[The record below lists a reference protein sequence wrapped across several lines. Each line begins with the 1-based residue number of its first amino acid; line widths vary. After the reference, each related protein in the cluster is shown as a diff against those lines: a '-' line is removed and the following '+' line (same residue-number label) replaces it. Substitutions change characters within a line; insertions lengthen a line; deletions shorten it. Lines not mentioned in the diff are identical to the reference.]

1 MDNMIKIIEDKE
13 ELNEFLA
20 KLDERG
26 AVDSNEYLPIVMDI
40 LANVKKNG
48 DQAVLEYTRKFDDP
62 NATLDSLVV
71 SQDEMKEAFVNLDP
85 KMQDVLLTSKG
96 RIEAYH
102 KHQLRETWIREDNP
116 GEKLGQKI
124 TPIRSAG
131 VYVPGGKAA
140 YPSSVMMN
148 VMPAKVA
155 GVDEIIMVTPAVGGQ
170 VKQTVLAAAY
180 ICGVT
185 KLIKI
190 GGAQAIAALAYGTNI
205 VPKVDKIV
213 GPGNIFVALAKR
225 MVFGTVG
232 IDSIAGPSEIL
243 VIADE
248 TANPKFVAAD
258 LLAQAEHDQ
267 LASGVLVT
275 TSKELAYQAQ
285 KEVEAYYNNSIRQ
298 QILDK
303 SVTNY
308 SRIIIVNTMR
318 EATDLANII
327 APEHLEICVD
337 NPMDYL
343 EDIKNAGAIF
353 LGHYTPEALGDY
365 MAGPNHVLP
374 TVKTSRFFSPLGVD
388 DFIKKS
394 SILCFT
400 KEALDKLNQ
409 KIVDFANEEG
419 LQMHG
424 ESVNVRK

>member
-1 MDNMIKIIEDKE
+1 MIEIIENKE
-13 ELNEFLA
+13 ELNDFL
-20 KLDERG
+20 KTLDKRG
-26 AVDSNEYLPIVMDI
+26 AVDNNEYLPIVMEI
-40 LANVKKNG
+40 LENVKKNG
-48 DQAVLEYTRKFDDP
+48 DNAVLEYTKKFDDK
-62 NATLDSLVV
+62 NASLDNLVV
-71 SQDEMKEAFVNLDP
+71 SKEEMKKAFDTLDKNL
-85 KMQDVLLTSKG
+85 QDVLLTSKE
-96 RIEAYH
+96 RVEAYH
-102 KHQLRETWIREDNP
+102 KHQLRQTWIREDNP

-140 YPSSVMMN
+140 YPSSVIMN

-155 GVDEIIMVTPAVGGQ
+155 GVEEIIMVTPAVGGNI
-170 VKQTVLAAAY
+170 KQTVLAAAY

-243 VIADE
+243 ILADD

-267 LASGVLVT
+267 LASGILVT
-275 TSKELAYQAQ
+275 TSIDLAKKAQ
-285 KEVEAYYNNSIRQ
+285 KEVEEYYNNSIRQ
-298 QILDK
+298 AILESSIK
-303 SVTNY
+303 NY
-308 SRIIIVNTMR
+308 SRIIVVKDMK
-318 EATDLANII
+318 EATDLSNVI

-343 EDIKNAGAIF
+343 DDIKNAGAIF

-394 SILCFT
+394 SILYFT
-400 KEALDKLNQ
+400 KEALDKLNK

-424 ESVNVRK
+424 ESVRVRG

>member
-1 MDNMIKIIEDKE
+1 M
-13 ELNEFLA
+13 
-20 KLDERG
+20 
-26 AVDSNEYLPIVMDI
+26 
-40 LANVKKNG
+40 KK
-48 DQAVLEYTRKFDDP
+48 AFD
-62 NATLDSLVV
+62 TLDKKL
-71 SQDEMKEAFVNLDP
+71 
-85 KMQDVLLTSKG
+85 QDVLLTSKE
-96 RIEAYH
+96 RVEAYH
-102 KHQLRETWIREDNP
+102 KHQLRQTWIREDNP

-140 YPSSVMMN
+140 YPSSVIMN

-155 GVDEIIMVTPAVGGQ
+155 GVEEIIMVTPAVGGNI
-170 VKQTVLAAAY
+170 KQTVLAAAY

-243 VIADE
+243 ILADD

-267 LASGVLVT
+267 LASGILVT
-275 TSKELAYQAQ
+275 TSIDLAKKAQ
-285 KEVEAYYNNSIRQ
+285 KEVEEYYNNSIRQ
-298 QILDK
+298 AILESSIK
-303 SVTNY
+303 NY
-308 SRIIIVNTMR
+308 SRIIVVKDMK
-318 EATDLANII
+318 EATDLSNVI

-343 EDIKNAGAIF
+343 DDIKNAGAIF
-353 LGHYTPEALGDY
+353 LGHFTPEALGDY

-394 SILCFT
+394 SILYFT
-400 KEALDKLNQ
+400 KEALDKLNK

-424 ESVNVRK
+424 ESVRVRG

>member
-1 MDNMIKIIEDKE
+1 MIKIVNNEKD
-13 ELNEFLA
+13 LNEFKAILN
-20 KLDERG
+20 ERG
-26 AVDSNEYLPIVMDI
+26 SVDNNKYLQTVIDI
-40 LANVKKNG
+40 LADVKKNG
-48 DQAVLEYTRKFDDP
+48 DAAVLEYTKKFDNKD
-62 NATLDSLVV
+62 ATLETLVATV
-71 SQDEMKEAFVNLDP
+71 DEMKEAFNSLDP
-85 KMQDVLLTSKG
+85 ELQTVLLTSKG
-96 RIEAYH
+96 RVETYH
-102 KHQLRETWIREDNP
+102 KHQLRETWIKEDNP

-124 TPIRSAG
+124 TPIRSVG

-140 YPSSVMMN
+140 YPSSVIMN

-155 GVDEIIMVTPAVGGQ
+155 GVKEIIMVTPAVNGE
-170 VKQTVLAAAY
+170 VKKSVLAAAY

-243 VIADE
+243 ILADDS
-248 TANPKFVAAD
+248 ANPKFAASD

-267 LASGVLVT
+267 LASGVLIT
-275 TSKELAYQAQ
+275 TSPTLALETQ
-285 KEVEAYYNNSIRQ
+285 KEVENYYNNSVRKA
-298 QILDK
+298 ILD
-303 SVTNY
+303 SSINNY
-308 SRIIIVNTMR
+308 SRIILVDTMR
-318 EATDLANII
+318 DAIDLANEI
-327 APEHLEICVD
+327 APEHLEICTN
-337 NPMDYL
+337 NPFDYL
-343 EDIKNAGAIF
+343 DDIKNAGAIF

-394 SILCFT
+394 SILNFT
-400 KEALDKLNQ
+400 KEALDKYND
-409 KIVDFANEEG
+409 KVVRFAEEEG
-419 LQMHG
+419 LQMHA
-424 ESVNVRK
+424 ESVRIRK

>member
-1 MDNMIKIIEDKE
+1 MIKILKTNE
-13 ELNEFLA
+13 EITDFLNV
-20 KLDERG
+20 LDERG
-26 AVDSNEYLPIVMDI
+26 QVDNGVYLDTVMEI
-40 LANVKKNG
+40 LADVKKNK
-48 DQAVLEYTRKFDDP
+48 DEAVLKYTQKFDDK
-62 NATLDSLVV
+62 NASLENLVV
-71 SQDEMKEAFVNLDP
+71 SNEELKNAYESLDEKMK
-85 KMQDVLLTSKG
+85 DVLNTSKE
-96 RIEAYH
+96 RVEAYH
-102 KHQLRETWIREDNP
+102 KLQLRETWINEAIP

-124 TPIRSAG
+124 TPIAKAG

-140 YPSSVMMN
+140 YPSSVIMN
-148 VMPAKVA
+148 VMPAYVA
-155 GVDEIIMVTPAVGGQ
+155 GVEEIIMVTPAVNGQ
-170 VKQTVLAAAY
+170 IKQTVLAAAY

-185 KLIKI
+185 KVIKI

-243 VIADE
+243 VLANE
-248 TANPKFVAAD
+248 TANPKFLAAD
-258 LLAQAEHDQ
+258 LLAQAEHDE
-267 LASGVLVT
+267 LASGILVT
-275 TSKELAYQAQ
+275 TSEDIALSVQQ
-285 KEVEAYYNNSIRQ
+285 EVENYYNNSIRQ
-298 QILDK
+298 NILTK
-303 SVTNY
+303 SIDSY
-308 SRIIIVNTMR
+308 SRIIIVNDMK
-318 EATDLANII
+318 EACKLANII

-337 NPMDYL
+337 NPFDYL
-343 EDIKNAGAIF
+343 DDIKNAGAIF

-394 SILCFT
+394 SILNFT
-400 KEALDKLNQ
+400 KEALDRYSDKV
-409 KIVDFANEEG
+409 IAFANEEG

>member
-1 MDNMIKIIEDKE
+1 MIEIIDNKE
-13 ELNEFLA
+13 ELNDFLRT
-20 KLDERG
+20 LDKRG
-26 AVDSNEYLPIVMDI
+26 AVDNNEYLHIVMEI
-40 LANVKKNG
+40 LENVKKNG
-48 DQAVLEYTRKFDDP
+48 DNAVLEYTKKFDDK
-62 NATLDSLVV
+62 NATLESLVV
-71 SQDEMKEAFVNLDP
+71 SKEEMKKAFDTLDKNL
-85 KMQDVLLTSKG
+85 QDVLLTSKE
-96 RIEAYH
+96 RVEAYH

-140 YPSSVMMN
+140 YPSSVIMN

-155 GVDEIIMVTPAVGGQ
+155 GVEEIIMVTPAVGGNI
-170 VKQTVLAAAY
+170 KQTVLAAAY

-243 VIADE
+243 ILADE

-267 LASGVLVT
+267 LASGILVT
-275 TSKELAYQAQ
+275 TSKELALKAQ
-285 KEVEAYYNNSIRQ
+285 KEVEEYYKNSIRQ
-298 QILDK
+298 AILESSIK
-303 SVTNY
+303 NY
-308 SRIIIVNTMR
+308 SRIIVVKDMA
-318 EATDLANII
+318 EATSLANVI

-343 EDIKNAGAIF
+343 DDIKNAGAIF
-353 LGHYTPEALGDY
+353 LGHFTPEALGDY

-394 SILCFT
+394 SILYFT
-400 KEALDKLNQ
+400 KEALDKLNK

-424 ESVNVRK
+424 ESVRVRR

>member
-1 MDNMIKIIEDKE
+1 MIEIIENKE
-13 ELNEFLA
+13 ELNDFL
-20 KLDERG
+20 KTLDKRG
-26 AVDSNEYLPIVMDI
+26 AVDNNEYLPIVMEI
-40 LANVKKNG
+40 LENVKKNG
-48 DQAVLEYTRKFDDP
+48 DNAVLEYTKKFDDK
-62 NATLDSLVV
+62 NASLDNLVV
-71 SQDEMKEAFVNLDP
+71 SKEEMKKAFDTLDKNL
-85 KMQDVLLTSKG
+85 QDVLLTSKE
-96 RIEAYH
+96 RVEAYH
-102 KHQLRETWIREDNP
+102 KHQLRQTWIREDNK

-140 YPSSVMMN
+140 YPSSVIMN

-155 GVDEIIMVTPAVGGQ
+155 GVEEIIMVTPAVGGNI
-170 VKQTVLAAAY
+170 KQTVLAAAY

-243 VIADE
+243 ILADD

-267 LASGVLVT
+267 LASGILVT
-275 TSKELAYQAQ
+275 TSIDLAKKAQ
-285 KEVEAYYNNSIRQ
+285 QEVEEYYNNSIRQ
-298 QILDK
+298 AILESSIK
-303 SVTNY
+303 NY
-308 SRIIIVNTMR
+308 SRIIVVKDMK
-318 EATDLANII
+318 EATDLSNVI

-343 EDIKNAGAIF
+343 DDIKNAGAIF
-353 LGHYTPEALGDY
+353 LGHFTPEALGDY

-394 SILCFT
+394 SILYFT
-400 KEALDKLNQ
+400 KEALDKLNK

-424 ESVNVRK
+424 ESVRVRG